1 MPFHKNLYEQI
12 QYETAHGVAVAEPPE
27 EKALWPL
34 LLWNAVPGA
43 FLLLFAALRS
53 NRAVMDRVVF
63 GFTTPLKHHL
73 ARLNDHIPFA
83 VGELLWAVAIVVA
96 VVFLLRT
103 VWLLIRSDQRLRL
116 LLRRVLGLTAAL
128 LLIACSFTLMWGC
141 NYYATSFAQ
150 RSELSQRGLTTTELA
165 RLTAAYAAQCSVLA
179 PEQDRAPDGTAR
191 YNIPDLLSGS
201 AQLYEGIAAEFPVL
215 NVERHDPKAMLCS
228 RALSLTGFSGF
239 YFPMTAESIVN
250 VDQTPAMI
258 PSTILHELAHQCN
271 VAEEDAANF
280 VAILAGLRCEDVR
293 FQYSSA
299 LLGYIHLSNAL
310 YDASPELCRSVAEQ
324 YISPEVQKD
333 LGANN
338 RYWDDYETPV
348 AQASEQ
354 VYEGF
359 LGSYGHSE
367 GMKSYGLCIN
377 LLSAY
382 YYGEDGLWT
391 KAEAAQQEQ
400 SGEESA
406 EQSGE
411 AESSAEAG
419 AEASVPAEAAA
430 GSTEEAAEQS
440 AEASAPAE
448 PAQSAKSEHK
458 AQKSDKKA
466 PSGSKKTPKGGKTA
480 KKQ

>member
-43 FLLLFAALRS
+43 LLLLFAALRS
-53 NRAVMDRVVF
+53 NRGVMDRVVF

-83 VGELLWAVAIVVA
+83 VGELLWAVAIIGA
-96 VVFLLRT
+96 VVFLVRT
-103 VWLLIRSDQRLRL
+103 IWLLLRSDQKLRL

-128 LLIACSFTLMWGC
+128 LFIACSFTLMWGC
-141 NYYATSFAQ
+141 NYYATSFTQ

-165 RLTAAYAAQCSVLA
+165 QLTAAFAAQCSALA
-179 PEQDRAPDGTAR
+179 PEQDRDSDGTAR
-191 YNIPDLLSGS
+191 YDLPDLFSGS
-201 AQLYEGIAAEFPVL
+201 AALYEGIEREFPVL
-215 NVERHDPKAMLCS
+215 AVERHDPKAMLCS
-228 RALSLTGFSGF
+228 KALSLTGFSGF

-310 YDASPELCRSVAEQ
+310 YDESPELCRAVSEQ
-324 YISPEVQKD
+324 YISEAVQKD

-382 YYGEDGLWT
+382 YFGENGLWT
-391 KAEAAQQEQ
+391 KAAEEAAQQEQ
-400 SGEESA
+400 AAESSAPADRSA
-406 EQSGE
+406 EQSAP
-411 AESSAEAG
+411 AEQSPSAEEHA
-419 AEASVPAEAAA
+419 PAEAAA
-430 GSTEEAAEQS
+430 DRS
-440 AEASAPAE
+440 AETSAAAASE
-448 PAQSAKSEHK
+448 KSSK
-458 AQKSDKKA
+458 TGQKSQKDYKKSS
-466 PSGSKKTPKGGKTA
+466 SGSKTTTKDAKTA